1 MDTQPYRSLFKG
13 SEVEQKYDTHNRF
26 PQGGQDEIDLTH
38 LFNIIRRSFLR
49 ICVITT
55 IISII
60 AAFFISDLPPIYK
73 ASTVLQLQIQQ
84 AKPIAIQGLLQNDIN
99 NKDYFQTQ
107 IEILHSDVIT
117 EKVITKLNLSQHS
130 YYTQNKPNSKLSLI
144 LDNIIHFISPTK
156 KQAKVINPQA
166 FIGQIKSAVN
176 ISLIKNTQLLT
187 ISYEHNEPELAAL
200 IENTYADVYIQHNR
214 DFRVQQTVTASL
226 WLKEGVQALKDNL
239 NTAES
244 NLTHFL
250 QQENLI
256 DDSGIDNFTATEL
269 QNLTTKLNT
278 IRSELIGAQTL
289 YRQISQAQNL
299 DLLTSTSIKALSN
312 HVVIIELRNAYTRAK
327 HNITELS
334 KRYGPQHDK
343 MIQANAQLS
352 ATEENA
358 QNALQQLALGFKKNL
373 SLLKQN
379 ESAVIAVLESKKS
392 EHRTLIKQKARYKE
406 LNRELTSSNELY
418 NMFLMRL
425 KETNLTNNLNLST
438 ATITDI
444 AKTPLSPFKP
454 KRTLI
459 LVLVI
464 LLTLMLLVAHALL
477 HALFFVNQDN
487 VTNLPAPLLGSL
499 PNFKAI
505 DKKFHQQSPQ
515 QLFLGNKIIFEAAQN
530 LRTSLQLSTK
540 TKQSQVIMIS
550 SNTVGEGKSTSAIY
564 LAMALAQSHRTLI
577 LEADLRRPSVRRKM
591 GIPNH
596 QRGLADILSKS
607 GSLNSY
613 IWRDQQTNLAVLS
626 AGELTES
633 PSNLL
638 SSSRFASCLTI
649 LRSQYD
655 YIIIDSPPSQLVS
668 DALIIGQQSDFN
680 ILVTRANDSKIGEL
694 NSTIELL
701 AKHGVSTDGII
712 LNQESLKNDKRYQYQ
727 YQYQKEVA
735 QAS

>member
-1 MDTQPYRSLFKG
+1 M
-13 SEVEQKYDTHNRF
+13 EQKYDTHSGF

-49 ICVITT
+49 ICIITT
-55 IISII
+55 IVSVI
-60 AAFFISDLPPIYK
+60 AAIFISDLPPIYK
-73 ASTVLQLQIQQ
+73 ASTVLQLQTHQ

-99 NKDYFQTQ
+99 SKDDFQTQ
-107 IEILHSDVIT
+107 VEILRSDVIT
-117 EKVITKLNLSQHS
+117 EKVITKLNLSQHPA
-130 YYTQNKPNSKLSLI
+130 YTRDKPNSKLSLI
-144 LDNIIHFISPTK
+144 LDNIIHFVSPATK
-156 KQAKVINPQA
+156 QVQIKPINPINPHA
-166 FIGQIKSAVN
+166 FIGQIKSAMNV
-176 ISLIKNTQLLT
+176 SLIKNTQLLT
-187 ISYEHNEPELAAL
+187 ISYEHNVPELAAL
-200 IENTYADVYIQHNR
+200 IANTYADVYIQHNR
-214 DFRVQQTVTASL
+214 DFRVQQTVAASL

-239 NTAES
+239 DTAES

-269 QNLTTKLNT
+269 QNFTTKLNT
-278 IRSELIGAQTL
+278 IRSELISAKTL
-289 YRQISQAQNL
+289 YQQISQSENL

-312 HVVIIELRNAYTRAK
+312 HAVIIELRNEYTQAR
-327 HNITELS
+327 HNIAELS

-352 ATEENA
+352 AAEENA

-373 SLLKQN
+373 SLLEQN
-379 ESAVIAVLESKKS
+379 ESAVIAVLESKKA

-438 ATITDI
+438 ATIIDI

-454 KRTLI
+454 KRSLI

-477 HALFFVNQDN
+477 QALFFVNQDN
-487 VTNLPAPLLGSL
+487 ITNLPAPLLGSL

-505 DKKFHQQSPQ
+505 DKKFYQQSPQ
-515 QLFLGNKIIFEAAQN
+515 QLFIGNKIIFEAAQS
-530 LRTSLQLSTK
+530 LRTSLQLSARAK
-540 TKQSQVIMIS
+540 KLQVIMIS

-564 LAMALAQSHRTLI
+564 LAMALAQTHRTII

-591 GIPNH
+591 GIPNS
-596 QRGLADILSKS
+596 QPGLADILSKG

-638 SSSRFASCLTI
+638 SSTRFASCLTI

-680 ILVTRANDSKIGEL
+680 ILVARSNNSKIGEL
-694 NSTIELL
+694 NSTIKLL
-701 AKHGVSTDGII
+701 AKHGVCTDGII

-727 YQYQKEVA
+727 YQYQKETA
-735 QAS
+735 

>member
-1 MDTQPYRSLFKG
+1 M
-13 SEVEQKYDTHNRF
+13 EQKYDTHNGF
-26 PQGGQDEIDLTH
+26 PRGGQDEIDLTH

-55 IISII
+55 LVSII
-60 AAFFISDLPPIYK
+60 AAIFIADLPPIYK

-107 IEILHSDVIT
+107 IEILRSDVIT
-117 EKVITKLNLSQHS
+117 EKVITKLNLSQHP
-130 YYTQNKPNSKLSLI
+130 YYTQDKPNNKLSLI
-144 LDNIIHFISPTK
+144 LDSIMHFISPTTK
-156 KQAKVINPQA
+156 KVQIKAINPQA
-166 FIGQIKSAVN
+166 FIAQIKSAVN

-187 ISYEHNEPELAAL
+187 ISYEHNEPEVAAL
-200 IENTYADVYIQHNR
+200 IANTYADVYIQHNR

-278 IRSELIGAQTL
+278 IRSDLIGAQTL
-289 YRQISQAQNL
+289 YRQISQAKNL

-312 HVVIIELRNAYTRAK
+312 HAVIVELRNAYTRAK
-327 HNITELS
+327 HNIAELS

-352 ATEENA
+352 AAEDNA

-373 SLLKQN
+373 SLLQQN
-379 ESAVIAVLESKKS
+379 ESAVIAVLESKKT

-454 KRTLI
+454 KRALI

-487 VTNLPAPLLGSL
+487 ITNLSVPLLGSL

-505 DKKFHQQSPQ
+505 DKKFYQQSPQ
-515 QLFLGNKIIFEAAQN
+515 QLFLGNKIIFEAAQS
-530 LRTSLQLSTK
+530 LRTSLQLSAK

-564 LAMALAQSHRTLI
+564 LAMALAQTHRTLI

-591 GIPNH
+591 GIPNS
-596 QRGLADILSKS
+596 QRGLVDILSKS

-626 AGELTES
+626 AGELTDS

-638 SSSRFASCLTI
+638 SSPRFASCLTI
-649 LRSQYD
+649 LRAQYD

-727 YQYQKEVA
+727 YQYHNKNQKDVA
-735 QAS
+735 LAS

>member
-1 MDTQPYRSLFKG
+1 
-13 SEVEQKYDTHNRF
+13 VEQKYDTHSGF

-38 LFNIIRRSFLR
+38 LFNIMRRSFLR
-49 ICVITT
+49 ICIITT
-55 IISII
+55 IVSVI
-60 AAFFISDLPPIYK
+60 AAIFISDLPPIYK

-107 IEILHSDVIT
+107 IEILRSDVIT
-117 EKVITKLNLSQHS
+117 EKVITKLNLSQHPA
-130 YYTQNKPNSKLSLI
+130 YTKDKPNSKLSLI
-144 LDNIIHFISPTK
+144 LDNIIHFVSPATK
-156 KQAKVINPQA
+156 QVQIKPIKPINPHA
-166 FIGQIKSAVN
+166 FIGQIKSAMNV
-176 ISLIKNTQLLT
+176 SLIKNTQLLT
-187 ISYEHNEPELAAL
+187 ISYEHNVPELAAL
-200 IENTYADVYIQHNR
+200 IANTYADVYIQHNR
-214 DFRVQQTVTASL
+214 DFRVQQTVAASL

-278 IRSELIGAQTL
+278 IRSELISAQTL
-289 YRQISQAQNL
+289 YQQISQAKNL

-312 HVVIIELRNAYTRAK
+312 HAVIIELRNEYTRAR
-327 HNITELS
+327 HNIAELS

-352 ATEENA
+352 AAEENA

-373 SLLKQN
+373 SLLEKN
-379 ESAVIAVLESKKS
+379 ESAVIAVLESKKT

-444 AKTPLSPFKP
+444 AKTPLSAFKP

-487 VTNLPAPLLGSL
+487 ITNLPAPLLGSL

-505 DKKFHQQSPQ
+505 DKKFYQQSPQ
-515 QLFLGNKIIFEAAQN
+515 QLFLGNKIIFEAAQS
-530 LRTSLQLSTK
+530 LRTSLQLSARAK
-540 TKQSQVIMIS
+540 KLQVIMIS

-564 LAMALAQSHRTLI
+564 LAMALAQTHRTII

-591 GIPNH
+591 GIPNS
-596 QRGLADILSKS
+596 QPGLADILSKG

-638 SSSRFASCLTI
+638 SSTRFASCLTI

-680 ILVTRANDSKIGEL
+680 ILVTRSNNSKVGEL
-694 NSTIELL
+694 NSTIKLL
-701 AKHGVSTDGII
+701 AKHGVCTDGII

-727 YQYQKEVA
+727 YQYQKETA
-735 QAS
+735 

>member
-1 MDTQPYRSLFKG
+1 
-13 SEVEQKYDTHNRF
+13 VEQKYGTHNGF

-55 IISII
+55 LVSII
-60 AAFFISDLPPIYK
+60 AAIFIADLPPIYK

-99 NKDYFQTQ
+99 SKDYFQTQ
-107 IEILHSDVIT
+107 IEILRSDVIT
-117 EKVITKLNLSQHS
+117 EKVITKLNLSQNA
-130 YYTQNKPNSKLSLI
+130 YYTQDKPNSKLSLI
-144 LDNIIHFISPTK
+144 RDSIIHFISPTT
-156 KQAKVINPQA
+156 KQTQTQIKAINPQA

-187 ISYEHNEPELAAL
+187 ISYEHNAPVLAAL
-200 IENTYADVYIQHNR
+200 IANTYADVYIQHNR
-214 DFRVQQTVTASL
+214 DFRVQQTVNASL

-312 HVVIIELRNAYTRAK
+312 HAVIVELRNAYTRAK
-327 HNITELS
+327 HNIAELS

-352 ATEENA
+352 AAEENA
-358 QNALQQLALGFKKNL
+358 HNALQQLALGFKKNL
-373 SLLKQN
+373 SLLQQN
-379 ESAVIAVLESKKS
+379 ESAVIAVLESKKA

-454 KRTLI
+454 KRALI

-487 VTNLPAPLLGSL
+487 VTNLQAPLLGSL

-505 DKKFHQQSPQ
+505 DKKFYQQSPQ
-515 QLFLGNKIIFEAAQN
+515 QLFLGNKIIFEAAQS
-530 LRTSLQLSTK
+530 LRTSLQLSAKGKK
-540 TKQSQVIMIS
+540 TQVIMIS

-564 LAMALAQSHRTLI
+564 LAMALAQTHRTLI

-591 GIPNH
+591 GIPNS
-596 QRGLADILSKS
+596 QRGLVDILSKS

-638 SSSRFASCLTI
+638 SSTRFTSCLTI
-649 LRSQYD
+649 LRAQYD

-680 ILVTRANDSKIGEL
+680 ILVTRSNNSKIGEL

-727 YQYQKEVA
+727 YQYNNQNQKDVA
-735 QAS
+735 LAS